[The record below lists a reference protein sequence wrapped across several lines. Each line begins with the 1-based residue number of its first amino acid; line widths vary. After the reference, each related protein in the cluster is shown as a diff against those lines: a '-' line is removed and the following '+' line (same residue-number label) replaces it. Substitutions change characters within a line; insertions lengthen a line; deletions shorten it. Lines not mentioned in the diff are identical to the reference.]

1 MFFVMVF
8 YAYFPRFYF
17 PRCRL
22 TWNSL
27 CLTISQIYKYRI
39 SVLLY
44 LCLFTVPFAM
54 LVAMV
59 LLQWIG
65 VGVCGCPSSCKLSL
79 LILFYFAFRKG
90 TPSSASDADAANF
103 LILWHS
109 VNISPLM
116 CMGSLSCGFHI
127 RKKFTAAQ
135 IFASLSDK

>member
-90 TPSSASDADAANF
+90 TPSSASDADAATN
-103 LILWHS
+103 LSIWYS
-109 VNISPLM
+109 VNIARLR
-116 CMGSLSCGFHI
+116 CIGCLSCGFHPSN
-127 RKKFTAAQ
+127 KCPAARL
-135 IFASLSDK
+135 IESLSDM